1 VRIITNDNLSYNLN
15 QIPDDVG
22 DVRFGVLDYSDQSN
36 VDYYFVPLIFLESF
50 NSPCVDLRIGNFS
63 LQMPLDWS
71 VIIGDKD
78 SGEMEIMPQIYL
90 NDKDFDVFC
99 YNPINGYMPNFLKLE
114 IINIWP
120 DVKWYFPKLKNGHM
134 LAVPLSDKQGPYCA
148 YFLKDIGKIPE
159 SLDIRK
165 LI

>member
-1 VRIITNDNLSYNLN
+1 MKILTNDNISFNLN
-15 QIPDDVG
+15 QIPDNAD
-22 DVRFGVLDYSDQSN
+22 DVRFGVLDYSDQNN
-36 VDYYFVPLIFLESF
+36 VDYYFIPLIFLESF
-50 NSPCVDLRIGNFS
+50 NSPCVDLRIGGYS

-78 SGEMEIMPQIYL
+78 SGEMEIMPLIYL

-99 YNPINGYMPNFLKLE
+99 YNPINGYMPGFLKLE

-134 LAVPLSDKQGPYCA
+134 LAVPLSDKKGPYSA
-148 YFLKDIGKIPE
+148 YFIKDIGKIPE
-159 SLDIRK
+159 NLDIRK
-165 LI
+165 LF